1 MKGVFDKVK
10 INVMG
15 IYIGTVFTVIG
26 IGIILLQK
34 GTASTF
40 IETVKSMGF
49 WIAIP
54 IIFII
59 VGILEV
65 IKCVVDSRNNTEEN

>member
-1 MKGVFDKVK
+1 
-10 INVMG
+10 MG
-15 IYIGTVFTVIG
+15 IYIGTVFAVIG

-65 IKCVVDSRNNTEEN
+65 IKCIVDARNNAEKN

>member
-15 IYIGTVFTVIG
+15 IYIGTVFAVIG
-26 IGIILLQK
+26 IGIILFQK
-34 GTASTF
+34 GTTSSF
-40 IETVKSMGF
+40 IETIKSMGF

-65 IKCVVDSRNNTEEN
+65 IKCIVDARNNTEEN